1 MKIKLE
7 RKKKIKN
14 NFKIES
20 SQIKKKFKKKDKKT
34 K

>member
-20 SQIKKKFKKKDKKT
+20 SQMKRTIKRYRSLKM
-34 K
+34 